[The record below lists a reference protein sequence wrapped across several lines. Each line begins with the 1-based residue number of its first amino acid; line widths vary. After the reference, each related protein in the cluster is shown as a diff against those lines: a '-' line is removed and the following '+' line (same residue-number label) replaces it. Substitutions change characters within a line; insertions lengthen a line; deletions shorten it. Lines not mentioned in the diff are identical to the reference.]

1 VTIAARSGG
10 LLGAGVVL
18 PFAIFWS
25 TIDRALALPLIPMIA
40 ADFDGASLALTGW
53 AITGHALAYAGLQL
67 LWGPLQTT
75 WGRVRV
81 LWVSTAIAAVAG
93 VASAFAPDLA
103 FFIIARVCS
112 GGAFAATFAAVL
124 VYFGDTLPL
133 SRRPGAMSNLAT
145 ATALGL
151 AAGTL
156 GAGALAELVGW
167 RWIFGGFSVVTAV
180 LAIVLVRLPEPS
192 HSGDERIIP
201 QLRHLVRSRVVLG
214 LYAFTVLEGLLLI
227 GVYNFLP
234 QALQQTGEGVF
245 VSGLVTASFGVA
257 VVGVSQSMKLFV
269 RRVRPWVFMLAGGV
283 AAVAAFGVLLMGVTP
298 GTVLAGAAL
307 MGVSWALAHT
317 TLQTWM
323 TDAATG
329 ARALGM
335 TFFSISLMLGGAIG
349 AAFGQLAVDAHAF
362 PTLFA
367 ASLGGAIVFLVAGSV
382 GRARYRPVEAGPA
395 AAASPQD

>member
-1 VTIAARSGG
+1 VAASPRSGG
-10 LLGAGVVL
+10 ILGPGLVL

-53 AITGHALAYAGLQL
+53 AITGHALAYAALQL
-67 LWGPLQTT
+67 LWGPLQTK

-81 LWVSTAIAAVAG
+81 LWVSTAIATAAG

-124 VYFGDTLPL
+124 VYFSDTLPL
-133 SRRPGAMSNLAT
+133 DRRPAAMSNLAT

-156 GAGALAELVGW
+156 GAGGLAELVGW

-180 LAIVLVRLPEPS
+180 LVLLLVRLPEPR
-192 HSGDERIIP
+192 HVGDERIVP
-201 QLRHLVRSRVVLG
+201 QLRHLARNRVALG
-214 LYAFTVLEGLLLI
+214 LYAFTILEGLLLI

-234 QALQQTGEGVF
+234 QALQQAGEGAF
-245 VSGLVTASFGVA
+245 VAGLVTAAFGVA
-257 VVGVSQSMKLFV
+257 VVVVSQTMKLVV
-269 RRVRPWVFMLAGGV
+269 RRVRPWVFMLAGGI
-283 AAVAAFGVLLMGVTP
+283 AAVAAFSVLLTGVSP

-307 MGVSWALAHT
+307 MGVAWALAHT

-323 TDAATG
+323 TDAATR
-329 ARALGM
+329 ARAMGM

-349 AAFGQLAVDAHAF
+349 AALGQLAVDAHAF
-362 PTLFA
+362 PTLFL
-367 ASLGGAIVFLVAGSV
+367 ASLGGSVVFLVAGSV
-382 GRARYRPVEAGPA
+382 GRARYRPIER
-395 AAASPQD
+395 SDLEKT